1 VDIDTAILMSDLALS
16 LYTAA
21 GVGATIMIR
30 ATSLAARAVRGS
42 RVVVWAGFVV
52 AVTSLATIT
61 LDASRSPSCSWV
73 ATVSVL
79 LLRRSAQAKAVT

>member
-21 GVGATIMIR
+21 GVGATIMVW

-42 RVVVWAGFVV
+42 RAWSSGA
-52 AVTSLATIT
+52 
-61 LDASRSPSCSWV
+61 ASWSP
-73 ATVSVL
+73 
-79 LLRRSAQAKAVT
+79 